1 MCVLIVVKVGGG
13 GGRGRRGGEENNT
26 YVVENEVMY
35 IFWEKRSTFFLGV
48 HLKPLGLGGWGE
60 GSPNAREQ
68 ERNPIF

>member
-1 MCVLIVVKVGGG
+1 
-13 GGRGRRGGEENNT
+13 
-26 YVVENEVMY
+26 MY